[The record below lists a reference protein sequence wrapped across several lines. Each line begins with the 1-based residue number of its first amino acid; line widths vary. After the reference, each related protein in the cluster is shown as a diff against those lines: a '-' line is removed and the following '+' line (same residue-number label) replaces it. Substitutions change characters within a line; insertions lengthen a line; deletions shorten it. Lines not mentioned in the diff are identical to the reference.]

1 MPNTNWL
8 LGLACSRCGSQGPL
22 QIDTLLTLTVTDAG
36 PVAFDADNA
45 AWTPHAGC
53 ICPACGQS
61 GCVADFTL
69 KTRAGRPGGSLSP
82 GVTDA

>member
-8 LGLACSRCGSQGPL
+8 LGLACPRCGSQGPL

-53 ICPACGQS
+53 ICPA
-61 GCVADFTL
+61 
-69 KTRAGRPGGSLSP
+69 
-82 GVTDA
+82 